1 MSFKIQNDLRSFL
14 AAELKADI
22 PELSVELCPEGFD
35 GDVTISCFPL
45 AKAFRTNPM
54 ALAAKSGEFLSSAA
68 VSLARAGCSLR
79 SASRSYERR
88 LVRLK
93 KASPVRPLKNRAVPP
108 VGRTWLGPA
117 M

>member
-22 PELSVELCPEGFD
+22 PEFSVELCPEGFD

-54 ALAAKSGEFLSSAA
+54 ALAAKAGDCGAMNAGEPGITSSSRMATEMMQPHSA
-68 VSLARAGCSLR
+68 VDGRI
-79 SASRSYERR
+79 R
-88 LVRLK
+88 LVSFGSPYFFSRMYAPAQVK
-93 KASPVRPLKNRAVPP
+93 K
-108 VGRTWLGPA
+108 
-117 M
+117 